1 MSQLDI
7 DKIAFLARLKLG
19 DDEKQKIADK
29 LALVLSHFEKI
40 SEVDTQGVEPLVT
53 PIEIEQVLRVDQA
66 VMELTP
72 EEILKNAPAKQGN
85 LFKVPPVI

>member
-7 DKIAFLARLKLG
+7 DKIAFLARLKLS

-29 LALVLSHFEKI
+29 LVLVLKHFESI
-40 SEVDTQGVEPLVT
+40 NEVDTNGVEPLVT
-53 PIEIEQVLRVDQA
+53 PIELEQVLRVDQVIA
-66 VMELTP
+66 DLTP

>member
-1 MSQLDI
+1 VSQLDI